1 MILDES
7 VKKAPCP
14 ELESDLVLFH
24 YGELHEE
31 EQQRVRAHLKDC
43 AACTQSLKELAAL
56 LPQTILA
63 DEPPS
68 AFWNDYSRELRYKL
82 AQFEEPESWWRR
94 LFVSFKP
101 WGIPALAASAVV
113 ALALTFGL
121 GKNLWQ
127 QGETALPEDGAMLEV
142 LPIAENLDFY
152 RNLEVLDNLEILQQM
167 NEPDAV

>member
-1 MILDES
+1 MNQAAKSAACL
-7 VKKAPCP
+7 
-14 ELESDLVLFH
+14 ELEQDLVLLH
-24 YGELHEE
+24 YNELDGAER
-31 EQQRVRAHLKDC
+31 QRLEAHLRDC
-43 AACTQSLKELAAL
+43 PACTESLKQLADL

-63 DEPPS
+63 DEPPP
-68 AFWNDYSRELRYKL
+68 AFWYDYSRELRYKL
-82 AQFEEPESWWRR
+82 AQLREAESWWRR

-152 RNLEVLDNLEILQQM
+152 RNLEVLDNLDILQQM
-167 NEPDAV
+167 SAQGAL